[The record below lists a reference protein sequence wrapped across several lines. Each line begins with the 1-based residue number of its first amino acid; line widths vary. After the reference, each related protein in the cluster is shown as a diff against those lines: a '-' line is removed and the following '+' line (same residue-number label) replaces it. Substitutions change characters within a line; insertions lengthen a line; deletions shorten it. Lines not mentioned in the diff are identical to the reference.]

1 MMDEKVVNMM
11 DKNLV
16 KMFDNLFDQRSETL
30 RSQNDSANFLIDN
43 LPKMEADYRQ
53 VLQPFVTR
61 IRKGGIYTVEG
72 VEAAFLAFVDSFEIK
87 VYKPPETESSGYV
100 KTTLQEAVEA
110 SKRPVQ
116 ISVEVNSFGNM
127 ESLVYPGLIF
137 KEDLN
142 DKQWTAHG
150 LQDDSGN
157 IVPLTMNAV
166 LVCRAN
172 GWRFNGKNLG
182 GSASLVS
189 SELRK

>member
-1 MMDEKVVNMM
+1 MDVGY
-11 DKNLV
+11 
-16 KMFDNLFDQRSETL
+16 S
-30 RSQNDSANFLIDN
+30 
-43 LPKMEADYRQ
+43 Q

-61 IRKGGIYTVEG
+61 LRKGGDFSAKG
-72 VEAAFLAFVDSFEIK
+72 VEAAFQAFVDSLEIK
-87 VYKPPETESSGYV
+87 VYKPPAVESSSYV
-100 KTTLQEAVEA
+100 KTTLQEAVEN

-116 ISVEVNSFGNM
+116 IAAEINRFGNM

-137 KEDLN
+137 KEDPA

-157 IVPLTMNAV
+157 VVPLTMNAV

-172 GWRFNGKNLG
+172 GWRFDGKNLA
-182 GSASLVS
+182 GSAKLVS